1 MRFSSSR
8 LSRSI
13 EINESFVSSIVIEN
27 GAVFRGLVEDIVNE
41 IEYGGEE
48 LILSKDGEA
57 IPFAKS
63 VELIKE
69 FVPFTLNKKRLQGL
83 LMKRVEKYAL
93 TGENFDTTQNLL
105 AEIRRFLSSLL
116 LEIPHSVATAG
127 LSVSSLLKAAD
138 MTFEEEDASL
148 IDLIID
154 YFRLIREFLGERIFI
169 LVNLRSYLTDDEM
182 SSFLKVAVS
191 EKFLLV
197 LIDSSARQLLP
208 DERRLIVDADF
219 CEINQM
225 ENEIPPHSQLRKM
238 V

>member
-1 MRFSSSR
+1 MRLSSSR
-8 LSRSI
+8 FSRSI

-41 IEYGGEE
+41 IECGDEE
-48 LILSKDGEA
+48 LILSKDGEM

-169 LVNLRSYLTDDEM
+169 LVNLRSYLTD
-182 SSFLKVAVS
+182 
-191 EKFLLV
+191 
-197 LIDSSARQLLP
+197 
-208 DERRLIVDADF
+208 
-219 CEINQM
+219 EIL
-225 ENEIPPHSQLRKM
+225 SDR
-238 V
+238 